1 METKENVKV
10 KLQLVAF
17 VNVDDNGKAKTVE
30 KVNDALQ
37 AVDLDGN
44 KIAIKNFGKQLS
56 NILFTAPTPPEIKD
70 FIEYRR
76 EIEKLHDN
84 GGKEFEVSKEMIPI
98 MKEAIKKGWNTF
110 FIDVAAGEW
119 LDKAVKQAEIT
130 K

>member
-10 KLQLVAF
+10 KLQLVAL
-17 VNVDDNGKAKTVE
+17 VNIDDNGKAKRVE

-70 FIEYRR
+70 IIEYRR

-84 GGKEFEVSKEMIPI
+84 GGKEFEVSEEMIPI

-110 FIDVAAGEW
+110 FIDAAAGEW
-119 LDKAVKQAEIT
+119 LDKAVKQAEMT

>member
-17 VNVDDNGKAKTVE
+17 ENIDDNGKAKKVE

-37 AVDLDGN
+37 AVDLDGH
-44 KIAIKNFGKQLS
+44 KIAVKNFGKQLS
-56 NILFTAPTPPEIKD
+56 NILFTTPTPPEIND
-70 FIEYRR
+70 IIEYRR

-84 GGKEFEVSKEMIPI
+84 GGKEFEVSENMIPI

-110 FIDVAAGEW
+110 FIDEAAGEL
-119 LDKAVKQAEIT
+119 LDKALAKAKMT